1 MHLDRLAAWL
11 RCPVCGDDLRAVPP
25 LVLRCGRGHAVDA
38 NKRGYASLL
47 PASTRVSGDSAEMLS
62 ARGRFLDAGH
72 YSPISQGIADALGAG
87 DDGAGHEPDP
97 GLRRILDAGCGTGHY
112 LRALLDRLP
121 SAHGLAADLSVDAVR
136 TAVRGREDV
145 DGVVADTWAGLPVR
159 DGVADL
165 VLDVFAPRNMADFH
179 RVLKRDGLLLIV
191 AAGPE
196 HLRQLREAGRAV
208 GIQADKRER
217 ILASAEALFEP
228 LSETRIR
235 HDLLLPAEDVDRLLG
250 MGPSAH
256 HRDPRDRPTIT
267 APDGDPTPAEVTL
280 DVTIH
285 LMRRAAS
292 TGA

>member
-1 MHLDRLAAWL
+1 MDLDRLAAWL

-38 NKRGYASLL
+38 NKRGYAYLL
-47 PASTRVSGDSAEMLS
+47 PAGTRVTGDTAEMLS
-62 ARGRFLDAGH
+62 ARGRFLDEGH
-72 YSPISQGIADALGAG
+72 YSPISQGIGDVLGVG
-87 DDGAGHEPDP
+87 EHSSDDVDSS
-97 GLRRILDAGCGTGHY
+97 RRVLDAGCGTGHY

-121 SAHGLAADLSVDAVR
+121 DAHGLAADLSVDAVR
-136 TAVRGREDV
+136 TAVRGRHDV

-159 DGVADL
+159 DGIADL

-179 RVLKRDGLLLIV
+179 RVLRRGGLLLIV
-191 AAGPE
+191 AAGPA

-217 ILASAEALFEP
+217 ILASADALFEP

-235 HDLLLPAEDVDRLLG
+235 HDLLLPPEDVDRLLG

-256 HRDPRDRPTIT
+256 HRDARGEADVPSPDAGSSPT
-267 APDGDPTPAEVTL
+267 EVTL

-285 LMRRAAS
+285 LMRRTDS
-292 TGA
+292 LGP